1 MTPEAQALLQQTNF
15 TPFDWIIVGVYLLVS
30 VVIGVLARKY
40 IANMADY
47 VTAGRA
53 IGTALGV
60 ATMTGTELG
69 LITVMYSAQKG
80 FVGGFAAFHIA
91 VVAGIVTF
99 VVGISG
105 FFVYRLREMEV
116 LTIPE
121 FYERRFG
128 RPTRIIGG
136 IMLAFGGILNMGL
149 FLKVGSMFIVGIT
162 GMSSEGAALPIVMT
176 VLLVLVLIYTVL
188 GGMISVVITDYI
200 QFVVLSI
207 GLLLVAGIAAFSLG
221 WEHIFETVQREM
233 GEKGF
238 NPLISEGEFGVD
250 YVIWMAFMGLVG
262 CGVWPTAVARALAA
276 ESPRTVKRQYM
287 WSSVTFLVRFLLP
300 YFLGICAFVYIR
312 TEAPELRALFFPP
325 EDGPEA
331 VDNLY
336 AMPVFLSR
344 VIPAGLIG
352 LISAGM
358 IAAFMSTHDSY
369 LLCWSSV
376 LTQDVV
382 APLMGDRMTN
392 AGRIKLTRVFIV
404 VIGFYILYWGL
415 IYEGGED
422 IWDYM
427 AVTGAIYFSGAFA
440 LLLGGLYWKRA
451 SSTGAIIALFCG
463 FGAILGLGPV
473 KSALG
478 IEWKSATIGLSTI
491 GLTVAGMILGSLLFP
506 DRRKEQPA

>member
-200 QFVVLSI
+200 QFVVL
-207 GLLLVAGIAAFSLG
+207 
-221 WEHIFETVQREM
+221 
-233 GEKGF
+233 
-238 NPLISEGEFGVD
+238 
-250 YVIWMAFMGLVG
+250 
-262 CGVWPTAVARALAA
+262 
-276 ESPRTVKRQYM
+276 
-287 WSSVTFLVRFLLP
+287 
-300 YFLGICAFVYIR
+300 
-312 TEAPELRALFFPP
+312 
-325 EDGPEA
+325 
-331 VDNLY
+331 
-336 AMPVFLSR
+336 
-344 VIPAGLIG
+344 
-352 LISAGM
+352 
-358 IAAFMSTHDSY
+358 
-369 LLCWSSV
+369 
-376 LTQDVV
+376 
-382 APLMGDRMTN
+382 
-392 AGRIKLTRVFIV
+392 
-404 VIGFYILYWGL
+404 
-415 IYEGGED
+415 
-422 IWDYM
+422 
-427 AVTGAIYFSGAFA
+427 
-440 LLLGGLYWKRA
+440 
-451 SSTGAIIALFCG
+451 
-463 FGAILGLGPV
+463 
-473 KSALG
+473 
-478 IEWKSATIGLSTI
+478 
-491 GLTVAGMILGSLLFP
+491 
-506 DRRKEQPA
+506 